1 MYRDYEYFLEP
12 RDDYIILLDD
22 LEFGMSKEQLNR
34 ILELHNKG
42 WKFEKIARFEN
53 RDPYEVI
60 CALLHLSRSKPKQ
73 IKKPLAYRVKG
84 DLVV

>member
-1 MYRDYEYFLEP
+1 MYRNYEYFLEP

-42 WKFEKIARFEN
+42 WRFEKIARFEN

>member
-1 MYRDYEYFLEP
+1 MYRNYEYFLEP

-42 WKFEKIARFEN
+42 WKFEKIAKFEN

>member
-1 MYRDYEYFLEP
+1 MYRNYEYFLEP